1 MQTKPFTSLRLTLL
15 VVILLAATQAMSQ
28 TVRVR
33 WERNTDFEKYQTYT
47 WLDGTRVKDETSHRF
62 IVEYVDG
69 QLGIN
74 SVFKDEN
81 EPDLYAVY
89 HASAEGTFEITGG
102 YGSDWKGAEAV
113 TANSKLHLVLGA
125 HDHVHARDTPQGLQP
140 DLRVA
145 AGDDHESLRRA
156 SEHLANDVSAP
167 GLAVL
172 GHRASIHHRQ
182 IGGLAPLHRR
192 VAFCLEGTGQ
202 NRCLGLIQTAA

>member
-1 MQTKPFTSLRLTLL
+1 MRTKPVTSLRLTLL

-113 TANSKLHLVLGA
+113 TANS
-125 HDHVHARDTPQGLQP
+125 
-140 DLRVA
+140 
-145 AGDDHESLRRA
+145 
-156 SEHLANDVSAP
+156 HLAGTLVVDLVDAAENQLVWRGIATATVSNNP
-167 GLAVL
+167 KKNRETIRKAVEKMF
-172 GHRASIHHRQ
+172 ADF
-182 IGGLAPLHRR
+182 PP
-192 VAFCLEGTGQ
+192 
-202 NRCLGLIQTAA
+202 